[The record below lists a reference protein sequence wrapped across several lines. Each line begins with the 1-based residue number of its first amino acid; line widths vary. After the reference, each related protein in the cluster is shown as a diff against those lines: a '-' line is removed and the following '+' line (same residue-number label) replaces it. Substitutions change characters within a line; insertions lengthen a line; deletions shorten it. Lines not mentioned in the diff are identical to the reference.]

1 MAGVRKEG
9 MIEMR
14 SYFYL
19 LAAVSLLLS
28 PGLADTMKS
37 PISEETQ
44 KTQHFVKYNYSNT
57 AAVPVTVKVNASGD
71 NLKTSQNMPYLFVIP
86 PRGSKEAFQTSA
98 KDPRAYYSAP
108 DVRVEFKFGDYRL
121 GGSNMPLSLPWA
133 KGKSAT
139 VESVE
144 RNALNL
150 KMDAGEKV
158 VAGRAGLVVAT
169 ERDSVTVAHND
180 GSVTIYSGLK
190 SVTAKLGSQVQAGQE
205 LGAAGEEPVGFQVAV
220 PDQGMNYR
228 ALPANF
234 TVKGSKTTL
243 SAGES
248 YKN

>member
-1 MAGVRKEG
+1 
-9 MIEMR
+9 
-14 SYFYL
+14 
-19 LAAVSLLLS
+19 
-28 PGLADTMKS
+28 
-37 PISEETQ
+37 
-44 KTQHFVKYNYSNT
+44 
-57 AAVPVTVKVNASGD
+57 SGS
-71 NLKTSQNMPYLFVIP
+71 NLKTSQNMPYIFVIP
-86 PRGSKEAFQTSA
+86 PRGNKEAFQTSA
-98 KDPRAYYSAP
+98 KDPRSYYSAP

-121 GGSNMPLSLPWA
+121 GASNMQLALPWA

-144 RNALNL
+144 RNVLKL
-150 KMDAGEKV
+150 KMDVGQKV
-158 VAGRAGLVVAT
+158 VSGRAGLVVAT

-190 SVTAKLGSQVQAGQE
+190 GVAAKLNSQVQAGQE
-205 LGAAGEEPVGFQVAV
+205 LGAAGDEPVSFQVAV

-234 TVKGSKTTL
+234 TVQGAKTTL

>member
-1 MAGVRKEG
+1 
-9 MIEMR
+9 MR
-14 SYFYL
+14 FTTAPILISTATGDGRL
-19 LAAVSLLLS
+19 TSS
-28 PGLADTMKS
+28 P
-37 PISEETQ
+37 
-44 KTQHFVKYNYSNT
+44 
-57 AAVPVTVKVNASGD
+57 
-71 NLKTSQNMPYLFVIP
+71 P

-144 RNALNL
+144 RNALTL
-150 KMDAGEKV
+150 KMDTGEKV

-190 SVTAKLGSQVQAGQE
+190 SVSAKLGSQVQAGQE

-234 TVKGSKTTL
+234 TVSGNTIFNRNGTL
-243 SAGES
+243 NGTKLCDPTNVVKPVPSDDEIIAMGLHAIR
-248 YKN
+248 